1 VVMIPTRTMNIEN
14 PAAPE
19 SHPALGRAR
28 LARKLRGLRRLKG
41 WHRVVN
47 WLVPGNAA
55 GPFVIQN
62 EELRFA
68 GDISSFIDRQM
79 YLFGDYEGLEIEQF
93 LKITQ
98 HRARRVLLDI
108 GANVGTHSL
117 RFARYFDQVHAF
129 EPNPSVW
136 PSFERNIS
144 INNLQNVTLHKVGLG
159 EEDGELPFYAINSK
173 NHGLGTFLPEE
184 QYDQPLIRVGQSRIA
199 HADSYIRAT
208 RIGPVDAVKIDVQG
222 FEPMVLRGLRET
234 LESSRPTVWFE
245 YGAGTRDAVPV
256 GDLRGWFPFEVDLY
270 RLASVNFG
278 PVRTVHLATMTAD
291 VPLGNYFAVPRDS

>member
-1 VVMIPTRTMNIEN
+1 MNT
-14 PAAPE
+14 E
-19 SHPALGRAR
+19 SPPPLEIHPVSGRAR
-28 LARKLRGLRRLKG
+28 FARKLRGLQRLLG

-55 GPFVIQN
+55 GQFEIQN
-62 EELRFA
+62 EQLRFA
-68 GDISSFIDRQM
+68 GDISSFIDRQV
-79 YLFGDYEGLEIEQF
+79 YLFGDYEGLEIGQF

-98 HRARRVLLDI
+98 RRPRRVLLDI

-117 RFARYFDQVHAF
+117 LFARHFDQIHAF

-144 INNLQNVTLHKVGLG
+144 INNLQNVTLHKIGLG
-159 EEDGELPFYAINSK
+159 EKDAELPFYAINSR

-199 HADSYIRAT
+199 HADTYLIAS

-222 FEPMVLRGLRET
+222 FEPMVLRGLRKT
-234 LESSRPTVWFE
+234 LELSRPVVWFE
-245 YGAGTRDAVPV
+245 YGAGTRDAVPA

-270 RLASVNFG
+270 RLASVNVG
-278 PVRTVHLATMTAD
+278 PVHAVHLVAVAAD
-291 VPLGNYFAVPRDS
+291 VPLGNYFAIPRGN